1 MHAALPL
8 LCLGIGIDDM
18 FVILQC
24 LANTRRE
31 GGGRDAGERV
41 SRALQQAGVSITVT
55 RQRTETAVQ
64 YECRSD
70 LASQATLLLQCCCLT
85 ATSLTDVFAF
95 AVGAVTNMPG
105 LQSFCVCTAIALA
118 AIFLLQVRALQQ

>member
-1 MHAALPL
+1 MLTSQAGFFYTPVHAALPL

-31 GGGRDAGERV
+31 GGGREAGERV

-55 RQRTETAVQ
+55 RQSTGSTVE
-64 YECRSD
+64 
-70 LASQATLLLQCCCLT
+70 
-85 ATSLTDVFAF
+85 
-95 AVGAVTNMPG
+95 
-105 LQSFCVCTAIALA
+105 I
-118 AIFLLQVRALQQ
+118 